1 MKKKELKAKENK
13 DKTNKEHNKP
23 MNSYK
28 KTRLKKIE
36 KYYNKKL
43 DYVFKEFLFI
53 YNFKF

>member
-43 DYVFKEFLFI
+43 DYEFMKDLYYLIF
-53 YNFKF
+53 